1 MTLVNITVIFVKKNE
16 TQNIGFTTVKIVVIL
31 LIPNVFLGKGQIGS
45 NTYKGQ
51 LFGGTYTFGC
61 RPHRI
66 SFIEKLKTTLICNGS
81 CEI

>member
-16 TQNIGFTTVKIVVIL
+16 TQNIGSTTVKIVVIL
-31 LIPNVFLGKGQIGS
+31 LIPNVFLGNPQIAS

-51 LFGGTYTFGC
+51 LFGGTYTFVC
-61 RPHRI
+61 HPHPI